1 MGDGLA
7 LLVGIVNLIVGIFIL
22 TTVIPFIVRLILV

>member
-7 LLVGIVNLIVGIFIL
+7 LLVGIVNFVVAIIVF
-22 TTVIPFIVRLILV
+22 TVVIPFIVRLILV